1 MALRHYKIIVGLLV
15 LVGLLIVSAFAIL
28 GFYARNNLNDFL
40 VESEASLLR
49 SFKLNYQDLT
59 ATIDLEMD
67 PLVGEPE
74 LAVDILEGFSDDV
87 VFAGLFDYSGN
98 LIDDFGYSAPDFLSS
113 SLFFENLTFSSG
125 YPKTELVVLN
135 DKIYVQTG
143 ILLLDDNI
151 LLVVLDRFDDLLHRA
166 SKVYERDF
174 IVYFGDEDDFT
185 IPGDSRRIEADLIRR
200 LFRQT
205 INSQRP
211 ESVEISVE
219 GNKML
224 MNAIA
229 VYDSDNWDVIG
240 FFATHITYEGWKDKH
255 NSLLIFLWISALV
268 SVVFAVLVLL
278 ALYKK
283 SISHVNLKRN
293 TRMAFGLA
301 AYLPAIVLIA
311 SFAFFVFGDTL
322 GEISEDIGLKR
333 AKGWFSDADYLVEK
347 GDRNLFAEFVD
358 ISRRTTGASFIVSDD
373 SEVIASNLTARRI
386 SNIEIVSS
394 HEDDGIEVGVA
405 RVNDVVHTYATQ
417 DIGEYEFTVLFEETP
432 RENSILSIQFFSIGA
447 ILVLL
452 VMVVVSVFVITNIES
467 HKLIRRTLIG
477 YGFLLPALVHLVW
490 WAVGPMG
497 FALFLAFRR
506 WSIVDA
512 AKPFVGLQ
520 NFIELFSDFKFW
532 NAMKNTAVYSIYV
545 PIGMFISLL
554 LAIAVN
560 KLGKLSIVLRVL
572 YYLPVVT
579 AGVATTI
586 VWRWIFNRDFG
597 VLNFVLSIFGI
608 KPIAWLESP
617 QFALI
622 SMMIIGIWSAIGSQL
637 LIFLAGLQGIP
648 KDFYDA
654 AAVDGA
660 SKPRIFWKITL
671 PLLKPTSLFVLVTS
685 VIGSFQVFTPIYVLT
700 QGGPLRSTDVV
711 FYHIWQSAWVDM
723 RMGYAA
729 AQSWILFLL
738 LAALTLVEFKLFG
751 KESWQAYF

>member
-1 MALRHYKIIVGLLV
+1 LRRYKT
-15 LVGLLIVSAFAIL
+15 LVGLVVFAGLLILSAFAIL
-28 GFYARNNLNDFL
+28 SIYAKSNFENFTA
-40 VESEASLLR
+40 ESEAALLN
-49 SFKLNYQDLT
+49 SFKLSYQNVT
-59 ATIDLEMD
+59 ADIDMRL
-67 PLVGEPE
+67 
-74 LAVDILEGFSDDV
+74 DILVDNPGLVNDVIQSLSDEIEYV
-87 VFAGLFDYSGN
+87 GLFDYSGN
-98 LIDDFGYSAPDFLSS
+98 LLHDFGYASPANLSS
-113 SLFFENLTFSSG
+113 SVFFENLTFSSG
-125 YPKTELVVLN
+125 YPKTEIGLI
-135 DKIYVQTG
+135 DGRPYIQTG
-143 ILLLDDNI
+143 IPMPDDTI
-151 LLVVLDRFDDLLHRA
+151 LLIVLDKFDEIIDRA
-166 SKVYERDF
+166 NTIYGRTLN
-174 IVYFGDEDDFT
+174 VYFGNEDDFASLNAYPVIDYET
-185 IPGDSRRIEADLIRR
+185 LNA
-200 LFRQT
+200 LFT
-205 INSQRP
+205 KTLNSQKP
-211 ESVEISVE
+211 EAEEISIENEKAMV
-219 GNKML
+219 
-224 MNAIA
+224 NAIA
-229 VYDSDNWDVIG
+229 VYDSDNWEVIG
-240 FFATHITYEGWKDKH
+240 FFATIAKSSEWFEE
-255 NSLLIFLWISALV
+255 SRSMLIFLWISAF
-268 SVVFAVLVLL
+268 SSSAFAMLFLYLL
-278 ALYKK
+278 F
-283 SISHVNLKRN
+283 KRSRSSAK
-293 TRMAFGLA
+293 TGKFVRFLFGFI
-301 AYLPAIVLIA
+301 AYLPATILLGL
-311 SFAFFVFGDTL
+311 FAFSLFGNSLSKVSSDVA
-322 GEISEDIGLKR
+322 LKIAR
-333 AKGWFSDADYLVEK
+333 GWFSDANSLLEYESGRSIK
-347 GDRNLFAEFVD
+347 EFVD
-358 ISRRTTGASFIVSDD
+358 RSKRVLNASFIIQKGD
-373 SEVIASNLTARRI
+373 SIVASNLSEKRI
-386 SNIEIVSS
+386 SNLEIITSS
-394 HEDDGIEVGVA
+394 NKNNMKSGKA
-405 RVNDVVHTYATQ
+405 KLNDVVHTYAKKNI
-417 DIGEYEFTVLFEETP
+417 DDFEFTILFEETS
-432 RENSILSIQFFSIGA
+432 RENSILSIQFYSIGA

-452 VMVVVSVFVITNIES
+452 VMVVVSTFIISNIES
-467 HKLIRRTLIG
+467 QTLINRTFIG

-506 WSIVDA
+506 WSIIDA
-512 AKPFVGLQ
+512 AKPFVGLE

-729 AQSWILFLL
+729 AQSWILFLF

>member
-1 MALRHYKIIVGLLV
+1 MRHYKT
-15 LVGLLIVSAFAIL
+15 LVGLIVFAGLLILSTFAIL
-28 GFYARNNLNDFL
+28 SIYAKSSFENFTA
-40 VESEASLLR
+40 ESEAALLN
-49 SFKLNYQDLT
+49 SFKLNYQNLL
-59 ATIDLEMD
+59 AEIDMRLD
-67 PLVGEPE
+67 ILVDNPE
-74 LAVDILEGFSDDV
+74 LVNEVIQSLSDEIEYV
-87 VFAGLFDYSGN
+87 GLFDYSGN
-98 LIDDFGYSAPDFLSS
+98 LLHDFGYASPAHLSS
-113 SLFFENLTFSSG
+113 SVFFENLTFSSG
-125 YPKTELVVLN
+125 YPKTEMGLI
-135 DKIYVQTG
+135 DGRPYIQTG
-143 ILLLDDNI
+143 ILMLNDTI
-151 LLVVLDRFDDLLHRA
+151 LLVVLDRFDEITNKADSIYGRTLN
-166 SKVYERDF
+166 
-174 IVYFGDEDDFT
+174 VYFGNEDDFT
-185 IPGDSRRIEADLIRR
+185 SFKANSALDYETLNT
-200 LFRQT
+200 LFT
-205 INSQRP
+205 KTVNSQKP
-211 ESVEISVE
+211 ETEEISIENEKAMV
-219 GNKML
+219 
-224 MNAIA
+224 NAVA

-240 FFATHITYEGWKDKH
+240 FFTTITKSSEWFEESR
-255 NSLLIFLWISALV
+255 SLLLFLWISAFSSSAFAMFFLYLLFKRSQS
-268 SVVFAVLVLL
+268 SVKIAKPIRFL
-278 ALYKK
+278 
-283 SISHVNLKRN
+283 
-293 TRMAFGLA
+293 FGFI
-301 AYLPAIVLIA
+301 AYLPAIILLGL
-311 SFAFFVFGDTL
+311 FAFSFFGNSL
-322 GEISEDIGLKR
+322 SKVSSEAALKN
-333 AKGWFSDADYLVEK
+333 AKGWFSDADSLLEYESEK
-347 GDRNLFAEFVD
+347 SIKEFVD
-358 ISRRTTGASFIVSDD
+358 RSKLALTASFIVRKGDD
-373 SEVIASNLTARRI
+373 IVASNLSEKRI
-386 SNIEIVSS
+386 SNLKIITSS
-394 HEDDGIEVGVA
+394 SKNDMESGKA
-405 RVNDVVHTYATQ
+405 KVNDVVHTFVKKNI
-417 DIGEYEFTVLFEETP
+417 DGFEFTILFEETS
-432 RENSILSIQFFSIGA
+432 RENSILSIQFFAIGA

-452 VMVVVSVFVITNIES
+452 VMVVVSTFIISNIES
-467 HKLIRRTLIG
+467 RTLINRTFIG
-477 YGFLLPALVHLVW
+477 YAFLLPALVHLVW

-512 AKPFVGLQ
+512 AKPFVGLE

-597 VLNFVLSIFGI
+597 VLNFILGLVGI

-617 QFALI
+617 QYALI

-660 SKPRIFWKITL
+660 SKSRIFWKITL

>member
-1 MALRHYKIIVGLLV
+1 MRRYKT
-15 LVGLLIVSAFAIL
+15 LVGLVVLAGLLILSAFAIL
-28 GFYARNNLNDFL
+28 NIYAKSSFEEFTA
-40 VESEASLLR
+40 ESEAALLKSL
-49 SFKLNYQDLT
+49 KLNYQNLT
-59 ATIDLEMD
+59 AEIDTKLNI
-67 PLVGEPE
+67 LVDNPGSVNEVIQS
-74 LAVDILEGFSDDV
+74 LSDEIEYV
-87 VFAGLFDYSGN
+87 GLFDYSGN
-98 LIDDFGYSAPDFLSS
+98 LLRDFGYSSPASLSS

-125 YPKTELVVLN
+125 YPKTEMTLI
-135 DKIYVQTG
+135 DGRAYIQTG
-143 ILLLDDNI
+143 ILMLDDTI
-151 LLVVLDRFDDLLHRA
+151 LLVVLDKFDGITDKA
-166 SKVYERDF
+166 NSIYERMLN
-174 IVYFGDEDDFT
+174 VYFGNEDDFASLNAYPMLDYET
-185 IPGDSRRIEADLIRR
+185 LNS
-200 LFRQT
+200 LFT
-205 INSQRP
+205 KTMNSQKP
-211 ESVEISVE
+211 EAEEISVE
-219 GNKML
+219 DEKATL
-224 MNAIA
+224 NAIA
-229 VYDSDNWDVIG
+229 VYDSDNWEVIG
-240 FFATHITYEGWKDKH
+240 FFTTITESSEW
-255 NSLLIFLWISALV
+255 SEESRSMLIFLWISAF
-268 SVVFAVLVLL
+268 SSSVFAMLFLYLL
-278 ALYKK
+278 FRRSQS
-283 SISHVNLKRN
+283 SIKMKRSV
-293 TRMAFGLA
+293 RFLLGFI
-301 AYLPAIVLIA
+301 AYLPAIILFGV
-311 SFAFFVFGDTL
+311 FAFSLFGNSL
-322 GEISEDIGLKR
+322 SKVSSAVALKN
-333 AKGWFSDADYLVEK
+333 AKGWFSDASSLLGYESERSLK
-347 GDRNLFAEFVD
+347 EFVD
-358 ISRRTTGASFIVSDD
+358 RSKRVLSASFIIKKDD
-373 SEVIASNLTARRI
+373 NIVVSNLSEKRI
-386 SNIEIVSS
+386 ANLEIMNSFNQNDMES
-394 HEDDGIEVGVA
+394 GKA
-405 RVNDVVHTYATQ
+405 KVNDVVHTYVKKNI
-417 DIGEYEFTVLFEETP
+417 DGFEFTILFEETS

-452 VMVVVSVFVITNIES
+452 VMVVVSTFIISNIES
-467 HKLIRRTLIG
+467 QTLINRTLIG

-512 AKPFVGLQ
+512 AKPFVGFG
-520 NFIELFSDFKFW
+520 NFIELFSDLKFW

-597 VLNFVLSIFGI
+597 VLNFILGLVGI
-608 KPIAWLESP
+608 KSIAWLESP

>member
-1 MALRHYKIIVGLLV
+1 MRHYKIIVGLLV
-15 LVGLLIVSAFAIL
+15 FVGLLMISAFAIL
-28 GFYARNNLNDFL
+28 GFYARNGLNDFL

-49 SFKLNYQDLT
+49 SFKLNYQNLT
-59 ATIDLEMD
+59 AYIDLEMD
-67 PLVGEPE
+67 PLIERPE
-74 LAVDILEGFSDDV
+74 LVTAVLESFSDDV

-98 LIDDFGYSAPDFLSS
+98 LIDDFGYFAPDSLSS
-113 SLFFENLTFSSG
+113 SLFFENLTFSIG
-125 YPKTELVVLN
+125 YPKTELVVYG
-135 DKIYVQTG
+135 DETYIQTG
-143 ILLLDDNI
+143 IRLLDDNI
-151 LLVVLDRFDDLLHRA
+151 LLVVLDRFDDLLDKA
-166 SKVYERDF
+166 SETYERDF
-174 IVYFGDEDDFT
+174 VVYFGDENDFAV
-185 IPGDSRRIEADLIRR
+185 PRDSPRIEDDLIRS
-200 LFRQT
+200 LFRKT

-211 ESVEISVE
+211 ESAEISFE
-219 GNKML
+219 GSKAL
-224 MNAIA
+224 INAIA

-240 FFATHITYEGWKDKH
+240 FFSTLTTDADWEDKYT
-255 NSLLIFLWISALV
+255 SLSLFLWISALA
-268 SVVFAVLVLL
+268 SFVFAVFVLL
-278 ALYKK
+278 SFYKK
-283 SISHVNLKRN
+283 AASHAALNKR
-293 TRMAFGLA
+293 TRMIFGLT

-311 SFAFFVFGDTL
+311 SFAFFVFGEAL
-322 GEISEDIGLKR
+322 GGISEGVGLKR
-333 AKGWFSDADYLVEK
+333 ANAWFNDADHLVLK
-347 GDRNLFAEFVD
+347 GDQGFFVD
-358 ISRRTTGASFIVSDD
+358 FVDTSRRSTGANFIVQHEG
-373 SEVIASNLTARRI
+373 EVVASNLTARRI
-386 SNIEIVSS
+386 SNLETVTSS
-394 HEDDGIEVGVA
+394 QVNGIETGSA
-405 RVNDVVHTYATQ
+405 KVNDVIHTYASRS
-417 DIGEYEFTVLFEETP
+417 IGGYDFTVLFEETL

-452 VMVVVSVFVITNIES
+452 VMVIVSVFIVTNIES
-467 HKLIRRTLIG
+467 HKLIRRTFIG

-512 AKPFVGLQ
+512 AKPFVGLE
-520 NFIELFSDFKFW
+520 NFIELFGDLKFW

-597 VLNFVLSIFGI
+597 VLNFILGLVGI